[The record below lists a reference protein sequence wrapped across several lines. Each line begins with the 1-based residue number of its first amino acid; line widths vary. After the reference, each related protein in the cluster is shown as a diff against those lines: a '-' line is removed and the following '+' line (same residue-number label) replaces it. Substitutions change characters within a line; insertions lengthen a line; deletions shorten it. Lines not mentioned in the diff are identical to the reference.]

1 MPYAVAVNDAN
12 ATKPEADAPL
22 PVYVTVIGTPV
33 IDGRVRQPYSR
44 HTVLMYDA
52 GLPYYYMPYMYV
64 GGCGGFG
71 YYGVGGGCGV
81 SGEAY
86 GGCGTFA
93 GDGGCASG
101 GCAVGGCAAG
111 GCSTGCGGGGG
122 GSCGDGGGGGSC
134 GDGGGGSCGDG
145 GGGCG

>member
-33 IDGRVRQPYSR
+33 MDGRVRQPYSR

-71 YYGVGGGCGV
+71 YYGVGGGCGI
-81 SGEAY
+81 SGAAY
-86 GGCGTFA
+86 GADGGCGTFA

-101 GCAVGGCAAG
+101 GCGVGGCAAG

-122 GSCGDGGGGGSC
+122 C
-134 GDGGGGSCGDG
+134 
-145 GGGCG
+145 GGCGGCGG